1 METSEPKLASLAPA
15 KARFSSP
22 LGYIR
27 YSEIS
32 PWTVTWG
39 QSGHPVGELQP
50 WASSL
55 LHPVPQ
61 QHGTGASSCRQG
73 SWDVPFQSCRS
84 QPGPAVHTPV
94 PQLACQSFTCVTR
107 VYCVLFSV

>member
-1 METSEPKLASLAPA
+1 MWKLSEPKAASLAPA
-15 KARFSSP
+15 KACFSSP

-32 PWTVTWG
+32 PWTWG

-55 LHPVPQ
+55 LHPIPQ
-61 QHGTGASSCRQG
+61 QHGPGASSCRQG
-73 SWDVPFQSCRS
+73 SWDVPFQSWFCRS
-84 QPGPAVHTPV
+84 LGQLFTPLCLSLLV
-94 PQLACQSFTCVTR
+94 RASR
-107 VYCVLFSV
+107 V